1 MSGIEID
8 SPRTKAC
15 FSYILPIYIHPSFP
29 TQSLGNI
36 KSRMERHNHRLLIG
50 TINISLERRALL
62 EPLEAVQRRYNPD
75 DQDSRYNKVR
85 VAFGK
90 RVEPWVI
97 VVDKN

>member
-1 MSGIEID
+1 
-8 SPRTKAC
+8 
-15 FSYILPIYIHPSFP
+15 
-29 TQSLGNI
+29 
-36 KSRMERHNHRLLIG
+36 MERHNHRLLIG

-90 RVEPWVI
+90 RVEPWGSCRMESRI
-97 VVDKN
+97 RKRKNKGL